1 MTPKS
6 WSEFLLKQ
14 TRDVL
19 QAVNRSHA
27 VVIPMKHIDGRFGIA
42 CGDAESGSY
51 LVADR
56 GSCDVHVFKSVTA
69 LIDNGWAID

>member
-1 MTPKS
+1 
-6 WSEFLLKQ
+6 
-14 TRDVL
+14 
-19 QAVNRSHA
+19 
-27 VVIPMKHIDGRFGIA
+27 MKHIDGRFGIA